1 MNKNFLN
8 DIISKLKAKGCD
20 EADVFYCESNNK
32 NCSSRLGKIEKK
44 ENSYTK
50 EIGVRAIINKRQ
62 AIISSTNFDK
72 KNIDRIVDKVF
83 EMAKVVPKNEY
94 CGLANTYEVKKVDS
108 SELLKLKLLDKKNIP
123 MKKIVEKVIELEQAA
138 LDNKKIINSEGA
150 EISVSKDKYILLGTN
165 GLSLE
170 FEKTN
175 NSFIVAVLAGNNES
189 MERHYDYKSKI
200 SFDELGNFTKIGKDV
215 AKNAV
220 KKINSRKVK
229 TCKCDVIFDKK
240 VSSSLLSNL
249 FNAVNAPTII
259 KGSSFLKKKLGQQIF
274 NKKINIIDNPLM
286 VGQTRSKLIDCEGIQ
301 SQRKYL
307 VKDGNLEFFFNS
319 LNSAKQIE
327 QIPTGHAS
335 RSVSSL
341 PGPSYSNLYM
351 ENGKEKISK
360 VISSLKKGFLVTELM
375 GSSINYSNGDYSRG
389 ASGFWVENGQIT
401 YPVSEVTIA
410 GNLNDIF
417 KNLIVCNDLEFN
429 FGVNAPSCLV
439 ENLTLGGK

>member
-8 DIISKLKAKGCD
+8 DIILKLRAKGSD
-20 EADVFYCESNNK
+20 EVDVFYCESNNK
-32 NCSSRLGKIEKK
+32 NCSSRLGKIERK
-44 ENSYTK
+44 ENSHTK
-50 EIGVRAIINKRQ
+50 EIGIRAIINKRQ
-62 AIISSTNFDK
+62 AIISTTNFDK
-72 KNIDRIVDKVF
+72 KNINSIIDKVF

-108 SELLKLKLLDKKNIP
+108 AELSKLKLVDKKNIS
-123 MKKIVEKVIELEQAA
+123 MKKITETVLELEQSA

-150 EISVSKDKYILLGTN
+150 EISVSKDKYILLGSN
-165 GLSLE
+165 GLNLE

-175 NSFIVAVLAGNNES
+175 NSFIVAVLAGDNES
-189 MERHYDYKSKI
+189 MERHYDYKFKI
-200 SFDELGNFTKIGKDV
+200 NFDDLGNFTTIGKNV
-215 AKNAV
+215 AVNAV

-274 NKKINIIDNPLM
+274 NKKINIIDDPLL

-301 SQRKYL
+301 SKRKYL
-307 VKDGNLEFFFNS
+307 VKDGNLEFFYNS

-341 PGPSYSNLYM
+341 PSPSYSNLFM
-351 ENGKEKISK
+351 ENGKEKINK
-360 VISSLKKGFLVTELM
+360 IISSLKKGFLVTELM

-389 ASGFWVENGQIT
+389 ASGFWIENGQIA

-410 GNLNDIF
+410 GNLSDIF